1 MIILTHLSG
10 KFATNWSVVSFHGL
24 KRLKS
29 FRRPRQTVFYMAM
42 LVSFHSYWSVFST
55 ALYKSS
61 TKIPI
66 YLVVSSITI
75 IAPINPDPRLVTFQL
90 NVHYLVI
97 LISFRKHLWQEGR
110 LMSSKQHTC
119 VRKQLCVSS
128 NPATRLVHTSQLKW
142 QIVKVEAFKH
152 LWEHE
157 LKAPQLKIAQN
168 TSVCLKT
175 VLHGDGLFFMQRV
188 LSFLSATFT
197 SEEHSSNR
205 GLE

>member
-61 TKIPI
+61 TKMPI

-75 IAPINPDPRLVTFQL
+75 IAPINPDTR
-90 NVHYLVI
+90 LVI

-175 VLHGDGLFFMQRV
+175 VLYVDGLFFMQRV